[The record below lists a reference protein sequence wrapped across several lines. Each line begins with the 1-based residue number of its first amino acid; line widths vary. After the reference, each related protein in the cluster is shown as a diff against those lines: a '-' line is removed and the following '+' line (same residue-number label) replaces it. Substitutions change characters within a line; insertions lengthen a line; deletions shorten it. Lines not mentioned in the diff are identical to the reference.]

1 MKTHYTVIVLDASGS
16 MGSMRE
22 EALDAC
28 NEQIKDLRKA
38 TKEGDLHARVGLIKF
53 GSKVEKSEIWNKP
66 VSGVRN
72 VKHSD
77 YTPRGMTAMLDAVG
91 MAIEKLL
98 ELPDINDPDTAVLVN
113 IISDGIENNSKQ
125 YTYGDV
131 AEKISHLQSTGRWT
145 FTYSGANQN
154 LAIVTSKMN
163 IPKGNTQSW
172 ARTGEGF
179 TNATQDRKMSNNSY
193 FKRLRRRVLS
203 DDKGDELQISDYYS
217 APIVDKDDDDNKEGV

>member
-1 MKTHYTVIVLDASGS
+1 
-16 MGSMRE
+16 
-22 EALDAC
+22 
-28 NEQIKDLRKA
+28 
-38 TKEGDLHARVGLIKF
+38 
-53 GSKVEKSEIWNKP
+53 
-66 VSGVRN
+66 
-72 VKHSD
+72 
-77 YTPRGMTAMLDAVG
+77 
-91 MAIEKLL
+91 
-98 ELPDINDPDTAVLVN
+98 VLVN

-217 APIVDKDDDDNKEGV
+217 APIVDKDDDDNKEATPTDFKQGN